1 MDYLDEALPGEEKS
15 QVKKHLEGCPEC
27 RALYNR
33 IRESWSLAQEDRIEP
48 QPFFHTRVQQALEN
62 RKSTGVVEWK
72 RLARQ
77 ALQPALFF
85 VVLGLGIFI
94 GIQLGR
100 GLEPSSLADNQVQSH
115 DYIEEYAENQYLD
128 GMKLETLEQEIFL
141 EDSSFTSVPSDKS
154 KDDE

>member
-77 ALQPALFF
+77 ALQPALF
-85 VVLGLGIFI
+85 L
-94 GIQLGR
+94 
-100 GLEPSSLADNQVQSH
+100 
-115 DYIEEYAENQYLD
+115 
-128 GMKLETLEQEIFL
+128 
-141 EDSSFTSVPSDKS
+141 
-154 KDDE
+154 